1 MKKRDFKKVVI
12 SRKGEKSIEL
22 GHPWVYDGEIVKR
35 EDEIT
40 NGDIVDVVSL
50 KDKYLGSGFY
60 NSNSKITIR
69 LISRNANDIFDV
81 DFFRR
86 RIRYAIDYRLTVMEN
101 ETNAFRVIYGEAD
114 ELPGLTVDKFNDI
127 LVVQILSLGIDIRKD
142 IILKVLYEEMI
153 KSNFIISGIYLRN
166 DVDIRDK
173 EGLEQYKGWYDLGLE
188 IPKSTTTLIV
198 ENGIKYLV
206 DFENGQKTG
215 FFLDQKYNRLFI
227 RKIAKNKTV
236 LDCCTHTGS
245 FAMNAYLGGA
255 KKVVA
260 LDISEK
266 ALADSIKNFL
276 LNDMKIDTICSDVF
290 DYLKSLSEK
299 KSKEYDFI
307 ILDPPAFTKSRKT
320 IESALRGYQEIN
332 YLALKSL
339 PRGGYFATASCSFF
353 ATPELFLNSIYK
365 ASLDAQVRL
374 KQVGYFGASYDH
386 PVLLG
391 VEETRY
397 LKFYVFQVF

>member
-1 MKKRDFKKVVI
+1 MKQREFKKVCI
-12 SRKGEKSIEL
+12 TKKGERQIEL
-22 GHPWVYDGEIVKR
+22 GHPWIYEGEIIKS
-35 EDEIT
+35 ESLIT
-40 NGDIVDVVSL
+40 NGEIVDVVNE

-60 NSNSKITIR
+60 NNNSKIVVR
-69 LISRNANDIFDV
+69 LISRNANDKFDD

-101 ETNAFRVIYGEAD
+101 NTNAFRVIFGEAD

-127 LVVQILSLGIDIRKD
+127 LVVQILSLGIELRKD
-142 IILKVLYEEMI
+142 TILKIVVEELE
-153 KSNFIISGIYLRN
+153 KDGFKISGVYLRN
-166 DVDIRDK
+166 DVDIREK
-173 EGLEQYKGWYDLGLE
+173 EGMEEYKGWFDIGR
-188 IPKSTTTLIV
+188 IPDKTTTEII
-198 ENGIKYLV
+198 ENGIKYIV

-215 FFLDQKYNRLFI
+215 FFLDQKYNRLAI
-227 RKIAKNKTV
+227 RKIAKNRTV

-260 LDISEK
+260 MDISEK
-266 ALADSIKNFL
+266 ALEDSKNNFKLNNMNIETECADI
-276 LNDMKIDTICSDVF
+276 F
-290 DYLKSLSEK
+290 DKLEELSKCNK
-299 KSKEYDFI
+299 KEFDFI

-320 IESALRGYQEIN
+320 IDRALKGYQEIN

-339 PRGGYFATASCSFF
+339 PRGGYLATASCSHF
-353 ATPELFLNSIYK
+353 ATPDLFLNAIYK
-365 ASLDAQVRL
+365 ASLDAGVKL
-374 KQVGYFGASYDH
+374 KEVSYTGASFDH

-397 LKFYVFQVF
+397 LKFYIFQVF